1 MLYAINTPKHYIAKF
16 LIPILE
22 PLTHNE
28 FAIKDS
34 FNFDKGITNFNSSL
48 FTASLDGYSLCTN
61 ITLYETINNCVR
73 NLHKKNL
80 YNGNLSKGDLFKLL
94 ETEIRKSF
102 IFDYLFYK
110 QVDGA
115 TMSSPLRPN
124 LVNTFLRHYEKE
136 WFNNCPIHFK
146 ARTYKR
152 YVDNIFVPFSSKD
165 HL

>member
-1 MLYAINTPKHYIAKF
+1 MAILYASTLHYMKQ
-16 LIPILE
+16 
-22 PLTHNE
+22 
-28 FAIKDS
+28 S
-34 FNFDKGITNFNSSL
+34 
-48 FTASLDGYSLCTN
+48 
-61 ITLYETINNCVR
+61 TIVFVIYI
-73 NLHKKNL
+73 KKNL

-136 WFNNCPIHFK
+136 WFNNCPIHFR
-146 ARTYKR
+146 AMTYKR